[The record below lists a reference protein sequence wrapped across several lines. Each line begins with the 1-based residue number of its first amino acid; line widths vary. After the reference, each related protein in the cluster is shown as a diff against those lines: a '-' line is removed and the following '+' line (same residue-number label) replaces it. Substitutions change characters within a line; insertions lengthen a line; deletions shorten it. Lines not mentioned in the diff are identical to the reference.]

1 MMLLPRLV
9 NGLDDMCDD
18 EFKRI
23 ITKRGSGIP
32 TIPASA
38 DHRNGDWID
47 TDIYEGEFYQDT
59 DTGLVYT
66 RNGADITMSDGSLV
80 KDVYKA
86 VISQTGTSD
95 PVIEQEL
102 ENTLGLTVSTGYIT
116 AGAYSISGLDGN
128 AARVVEVTLS
138 GLGVDQEFSSRPT
151 SANAISLNT
160 YVSGVGTDGVL
171 VYEDVTYPRSFNI
184 LTITFY

>member
-1 MMLLPRLV
+1 
-9 NGLDDMCDD
+9 MCDCGQD
-18 EFKRI
+18 EFKRMVQ
-23 ITKRGSGIP
+23 KRGSGLP

-38 DHRNGDWID
+38 DHRNGDWLD

-66 RNGADITMSDGSLV
+66 RNGSDITPADGGLLT
-80 KDVYKA
+80 DVYKA
-86 VISQTGTSD
+86 IISQTGTDD

-102 ENTLGLTVSTGYIT
+102 ENTLGLTISTGYIT
-116 AGAYSISGLDGN
+116 DGAYSISGLDGN
-128 AARVVEVTLS
+128 AARVVEITLS
-138 GLGVDQEFSSRPT
+138 GLGVDQEFSARPT

-160 YVSGVGTDGVL
+160 YVSGVGTDDVL
-171 VYEDVTYPRSFNI
+171 VYEAITYPRAFNI